1 MGILFVWDGR
11 KAESNRRK
19 HGLSFDEACGVFG
32 DALSLTIGDPAH
44 SLGEERFVTIGQT
57 PQGALL
63 VVVHADKGETVR
75 IISARPAT
83 VKERKAYEQDPTQ
96 G

>member
-1 MGILFVWDGR
+1 MGITFKWNAG

-19 HGLSFDEACGVFG
+19 HGVSFDEASGVFG
-32 DALSLTIGDPAH
+32 DAFTLTIDDPAH

-83 VKERKAYEQDPTQ
+83 AKERKAYEQESTQ
-96 G
+96 A